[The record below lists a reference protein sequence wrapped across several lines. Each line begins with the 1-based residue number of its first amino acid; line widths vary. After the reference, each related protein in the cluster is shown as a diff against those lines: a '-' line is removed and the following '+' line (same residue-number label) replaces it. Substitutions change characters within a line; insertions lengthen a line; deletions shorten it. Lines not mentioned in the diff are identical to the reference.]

1 MARTF
6 ITRAEIDRL
15 ADAGELLLEVDSRT
29 TVTDLAR
36 ERARERGLR
45 IVARDTAGA
54 TPGTTGSC
62 ATEPNVAALPAEQR
76 AEVRAAV
83 VGALGREPD
92 GLDAAIER
100 VLRRRG

>member
-15 ADAGELLLEVDSRT
+15 ADAGEVVLAVDSRT
-29 TVTDLAR
+29 TVTDIAR

-45 IVARDTAGA
+45 IIAREAASPA
-54 TPGTTGSC
+54 TGPAESRSTDPLS
-62 ATEPNVAALPAEQR
+62 AEQR

-83 VGALGREPD
+83 VGAFGGEPE